1 MLVNY
6 KIKIYAL
13 LLATFMSGCANVSPS
28 APKSGAAVAALTKQS
43 QTQAVMAA
51 EKGQIQVAT
60 PLEKSKIQNSVAEAT
75 QGKTGGF
82 DVKEKAL
89 LDLLQ
94 KYIGKKDGGDCSGFV
109 TLINRQFSLNLFDEK
124 ELDKFYT
131 ARGLKSEAMFR
142 LYESKKLISFKNP
155 EVGDLIFFNN
165 TTKSTKNNKKAKI
178 ITHVGIVSSVE
189 KDGTVGFTHHAKGKN
204 AVDFMN
210 LNDKNVRKNGKKE
223 LNSFVATCKN
233 KSLSCLASNRF
244 AGFGKT
250 HANGKKSRI

>member
-6 KIKIYAL
+6 KIKIYAMF
-13 LLATFMSGCANVSPS
+13 LAAFISGCANVSPS
-28 APKSGAAVAALTKQS
+28 APKSNVPVAALTMQS
-43 QTQAVMAA
+43 QIQAV
-51 EKGQIQVAT
+51 T
-60 PLEKSKIQNSVAEAT
+60 SLEKSKVQNSVAEAT
-75 QGKTGGF
+75 QSKIGGF

-89 LDLLQ
+89 LDLMQ

-109 TLINRQFSLNLFDEK
+109 TLINRQFSLNLFDEN

-142 LYESKKLISFKNP
+142 LYESKNLISFENP

-223 LNSFVATCKN
+223 LNSFVATCKD
-233 KSLSCLASNRF
+233 KSASCLASNRF

>member
-6 KIKIYAL
+6 KIKICAL
-13 LLATFMSGCANVSPS
+13 FLALFISGCATVSPS
-28 APKSGAAVAALTKQS
+28 APKSGAPVAALTKQS
-43 QTQAVMAA
+43 QIQA
-51 EKGQIQVAT
+51 AT
-60 PLEKSKIQNSVAEAT
+60 WLEKSKIQNSATEAT
-75 QGKTGGF
+75 QSKIGGF

-89 LDLLQ
+89 LDLMQ

-109 TLINRQFSLNLFDEK
+109 TLINRQFSLNLFDEN

-142 LYESKKLISFKNP
+142 LYESKNLISFENP

-210 LNDKNVRKNGKKE
+210 LNDKNTRKNGKKE
-223 LNSFVATCKN
+223 LNSFVATCKD
-233 KSLSCLASNRF
+233 KSASCLASNRF

>member
-13 LLATFMSGCANVSPS
+13 FLALFISGCATVSPS
-28 APKSGAAVAALTKQS
+28 APKSSTPVAALTKQS
-43 QTQAVMAA
+43 QIQA
-51 EKGQIQVAT
+51 AT
-60 PLEKSKIQNSVAEAT
+60 SLEKSKIQNSVAEAT
-75 QGKTGGF
+75 QSKIGGF
-82 DVKEKAL
+82 DLKEKAL
-89 LDLLQ
+89 LDLMQ

-109 TLINRQFSLNLFDEK
+109 TLINRQFSLNLFDEN

-142 LYESKKLISFKNP
+142 LYESKNLISFENP

-165 TTKSTKNNKKAKI
+165 TTKNTKNNKKAKI

-210 LNDKNVRKNGKKE
+210 LNDKNTRKNGKKE
-223 LNSFVATCKN
+223 LNSFVATCKD
-233 KSLSCLASNRF
+233 KSVSCLASNRF

>member
-13 LLATFMSGCANVSPS
+13 FLALFISGCATVSPS
-28 APKSGAAVAALTKQS
+28 APKSSTPVAALTKQS
-43 QTQAVMAA
+43 QIQA
-51 EKGQIQVAT
+51 AT
-60 PLEKSKIQNSVAEAT
+60 WLEKSKIQNSATEAT
-75 QGKTGGF
+75 QSKIGGF

-89 LDLLQ
+89 LDLMQ

-109 TLINRQFSLNLFDEK
+109 TLINRQFSLNLFDEN

-142 LYESKKLISFKNP
+142 LYESKNLISFENP

-223 LNSFVATCKN
+223 LNSFVATCKD
-233 KSLSCLASNRF
+233 KSASCLASNRF

>member
-1 MLVNY
+1 MN
-6 KIKIYAL
+6 KIYAL
-13 LLATFMSGCANVSPS
+13 FLALFISGCATVSPS
-28 APKSGAAVAALTKQS
+28 APKSSTPVAALTKQS
-43 QTQAVMAA
+43 QIQA
-51 EKGQIQVAT
+51 AT
-60 PLEKSKIQNSVAEAT
+60 SLEKSKIQNSVAEAT
-75 QGKTGGF
+75 QSKIGGF
-82 DVKEKAL
+82 DLKEKAL
-89 LDLLQ
+89 LDLMQ

-109 TLINRQFSLNLFDEK
+109 TLINRQFSLNLFDEN

-142 LYESKKLISFKNP
+142 LYESKNLISFENP

-165 TTKSTKNNKKAKI
+165 TTRSTKNNKKAKI

-223 LNSFVATCKN
+223 LNSFVATCKD
-233 KSLSCLASNRF
+233 KSASCLASNRF

>member
-1 MLVNY
+1 MFVNY

-13 LLATFMSGCANVSPS
+13 LLAAFMSGCANVSPS
-28 APKSGAAVAALTKQS
+28 APKSNVPVAALTMQS
-43 QTQAVMAA
+43 QIQAV
-51 EKGQIQVAT
+51 T
-60 PLEKSKIQNSVAEAT
+60 SLEKSKVQNSVAEAT
-75 QGKTGGF
+75 QSKIGGF
-82 DVKEKAL
+82 DVKERAL
-89 LDLLQ
+89 LDLMQ

-109 TLINRQFSLNLFDEK
+109 TLINRQFSLNLFDEN

-142 LYESKKLISFKNP
+142 LYESKNLISFENP

-178 ITHVGIVSSVE
+178 VTHVGIVSSVE

-223 LNSFVATCKN
+223 LNSFVATCKD
-233 KSLSCLASNRF
+233 KSASCLSSNRF

>member
-13 LLATFMSGCANVSPS
+13 FLAVFISGCATVSPS
-28 APKSGAAVAALTKQS
+28 APKSDASVAALTMQS
-43 QTQAVMAA
+43 QIQA
-51 EKGQIQVAT
+51 AT
-60 PLEKSKIQNSVAEAT
+60 WLEKSKIQNSATEAT
-75 QGKTGGF
+75 QSKIGGF

-89 LDLLQ
+89 LDLMQ

-109 TLINRQFSLNLFDEK
+109 TLINRQFSLNLFDEN

-142 LYESKKLISFKNP
+142 LYESKNLISFENP

-210 LNDKNVRKNGKKE
+210 LNDKNTRKNGKKE
-223 LNSFVATCKN
+223 LNSFVATCKD
-233 KSLSCLASNRF
+233 KSASCLASNRF

>member
-13 LLATFMSGCANVSPS
+13 FLAAFMSGCANVSS
-28 APKSGAAVAALTKQS
+28 STPKNTMLTKQS
-43 QTQAVMAA
+43 KTQATTSI
-51 EKGQIQVAT
+51 EKN
-60 PLEKSKIQNSVAEAT
+60 KIQSWGSKT
-75 QGKTGGF
+75 FQGKIGDRLDT
-82 DVKEKAL
+82 KETAL
-89 LDLLQ
+89 LNLLQ
-94 KYIGKKDGGDCSGFV
+94 GYIGKRDGGDCSGFV
-109 TLINRQFSLNLFDEK
+109 TLINKKFNRDFFDEK

-131 ARGLKSEAMFR
+131 KHGLKSEAMFR
-142 LYESKKLISFKNP
+142 LYESKNLISFENP

-223 LNSFVATCKN
+223 LNSFVATCKD
-233 KSLSCLASNRF
+233 KSASCLASNRF